1 MARTKRDAKLD
12 SRTARASLTAR
23 HAPYWTVLDR
33 NTALGYRKGAR
44 GGMWI
49 ARFRDD
55 VTGERQQV
63 TLGPA
68 DDHVEAEGG
77 PNLSYRQARAKA
89 LSWFARRA
97 DGGDIT
103 EVEGAYTVGMA
114 LNDYMAWFRRHK
126 KSVRDTE
133 RAIEAHIRPGLG
145 SFEIV
150 KLTTSTIRDWQNRL
164 ADSPA
169 RLRTKIGGAQRYRDA
184 PADDDGRRGRRATA
198 NRILTVLKAAL
209 NHAFAEGKVSTDDAW
224 RKVKPFRGADA
235 ARVRYLSRDE
245 CRRLLNACRPDF
257 RRLIMAA
264 LVSGCRY
271 GELTRL
277 KAADFNSDV
286 GTLLIR
292 ETKSGKPRHVPLDAE
307 GRTFFLSVT
316 TGRAAGDTMLLRDDG
331 KVWGKAYQVR
341 PLAEASAAA
350 RLEPPANFHC
360 LRHTWASHRVM
371 AGAPLMVV
379 AQVLGHC
386 DTRMVEKHYGHLA
399 PSYVREAIERTALG
413 LGNEG
418 DTNLVPL
425 ERAKG

>member
-23 HAPYWTVLDR
+23 HAPYWTVFDR

-49 ARFRDD
+49 ARFREDA
-55 VTGERQQV
+55 TGERQQV

-77 PNLSYRQARAKA
+77 PNLSYRQARSKA
-89 LSWFARRA
+89 LAWFARKA
-97 DGGDIT
+97 DGDEAGDD
-103 EVEGAYTVGMA
+103 GAYTVGKA
-114 LNDYMAWFRRHK
+114 LDAYLGWFRQHK
-126 KSVRDTE
+126 KAVRYTE
-133 RAIEAHIRPGLG
+133 LTIEAQIRPALG
-145 SFEIV
+145 SVELA
-150 KLTTSTIRDWQNRL
+150 KLTTAAIRDWHSRL
-164 ADSPA
+164 AETPA
-169 RLRTKIGGAQRYRDA
+169 RLRTKIGGAQRYREA

-257 RRLIMAA
+257 RRLVMAA

-277 KAADFNSDV
+277 KAADFNNDV
-286 GTLLIR
+286 GSLLIR
-292 ETKSGKPRHVPLDAE
+292 ETKSGKPRHVPLDVE

-316 TGRAAGDTMLLRDDG
+316 TGRAPGDTMLVRDDG

-350 RLEPPANFHC
+350 RLEPAANFHC

-379 AQVLGHC
+379 AQVLGHA

-399 PSYVREAIERTALG
+399 PSFVREAIERTALG

-425 ERAKG
+425 ERAER